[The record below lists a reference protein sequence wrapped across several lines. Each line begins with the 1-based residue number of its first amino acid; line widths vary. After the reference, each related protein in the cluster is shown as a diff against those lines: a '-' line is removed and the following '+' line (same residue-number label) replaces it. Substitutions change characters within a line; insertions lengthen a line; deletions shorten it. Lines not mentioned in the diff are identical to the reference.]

1 MPQERLE
8 QIYLKEECSGGGCDF
23 GGYHDPEEI
32 KKKTNLTDAQLRAI
46 LKYTLEEFQN
56 INPGLASGSL
66 TNPQAAFVR
75 IMDCALEKI
84 PSQKVTVYRGASRR
98 IPMAPGKVVVFEPY
112 TSTSLDREQAKTFIR
127 PNGRLMIL
135 KVRSAKDISQIS
147 NAPTEKELLL
157 PRGLKFKVESV
168 KQEKMKLDDPEDP
181 RVTRKELIEVV
192 TLSEI

>member
-1 MPQERLE
+1 
-8 QIYLKEECSGGGCDF
+8 
-23 GGYHDPEEI
+23 
-32 KKKTNLTDAQLRAI
+32 
-46 LKYTLEEFQN
+46 
-56 INPGLASGSL
+56 
-66 TNPQAAFVR
+66 
-75 IMDCALEKI
+75 
-84 PSQKVTVYRGASRR
+84 
-98 IPMAPGKVVVFEPY
+98 MAPGKVVVFEPY